1 VSEVLIAEPRHS
13 YWPKPP
19 VVVDSSVIAA
29 IVFDE
34 IEHEKA
40 RNALAG
46 KQPIAPDLLRFE
58 ITNVGMNRI
67 RQGKSRLEEALEGL
81 KYFDDLAVE
90 FAGIVLAPVLRMAA
104 RYKLSAYDASYL
116 WLAAELHAP
125 LATFDKRLAAAAAD
139 CLVNLP
145 PPAGTEPTP

>member
-1 VSEVLIAEPRHS
+1 MSRILIAEPGRN

-34 IEHEKA
+34 SEQEDA
-40 RNALAG
+40 RRTLAG
-46 KQPIAPDLLRFE
+46 KQPVAPDLLRFE
-58 ITNVGMNRI
+58 ITNVGMNRL
-67 RQGKSRLEEALEGL
+67 RQGKSRLEDALEGL
-81 KYFDDLAVE
+81 EHFDDLAIE

-116 WLAAELHAP
+116 WLAAELRAP
-125 LATFDKRLAAAAAD
+125 LVTFDKRLAAAAAD
-139 CLVNLP
+139 CLANLP
-145 PPAGTEPTP
+145 PPEDMPEKP

>member
-1 VSEVLIAEPRHS
+1 MSRILIAEPGRN

-19 VVVDSSVIAA
+19 VVVDSNVIAA

-34 IEHEKA
+34 AEQEEA
-40 RNALAG
+40 RTTLAG
-46 KQPIAPDLLRFE
+46 KQPVAPDLLRFE
-58 ITNVGMNRI
+58 IANVGMNRL
-67 RQGKSRLEEALEGL
+67 RQGKCRLDEALEGL
-81 KYFDDLAVE
+81 KHFDDLAIE

-116 WLAAELHAP
+116 WLASELRAP
-125 LATFDKRLAAAAAD
+125 LVTFDKRLAAAAVD

-145 PPAGTEPTP
+145 PPEGADPTP

>member
-1 VSEVLIAEPRHS
+1 MSRILVAEPGRN

-34 IEHEKA
+34 VEQEEA
-40 RNALAG
+40 RMTLAG
-46 KQPIAPDLLRFE
+46 KQPVAPDLLRFE
-58 ITNVGMNRI
+58 ITNVGMNRL

-81 KYFDDLAVE
+81 EHFDALAIE
-90 FAGIVLAPVLRMAA
+90 FAGIVPAPVLRMAA

-116 WLAAELHAP
+116 WLASELRAP
-125 LATFDKRLAAAAAD
+125 LVTFDKRLAAAAAD
-139 CLVNLP
+139 CLANLP
-145 PPAGTEPTP
+145 PPEGANPTP